1 MGNDLMPVI
10 ITIAVASLII
20 VGSNIATFVILLN
33 HLGGRIDQSEARVTQ
48 AATRDKAELQEIIR
62 DSEQRLT
69 ETMRSDKAELQETMR
84 SDKAELQET
93 MRSDKAELQE
103 TMRSD
108 KAELLD
114 AIRDSE
120 QRLSRRLDRSEDRTD
135 ANFEALRREYR
146 EREAEQTVAGDD

>member
-93 MRSDKAELQE
+93 MRSDKAEL
-103 TMRSD
+103 
-108 KAELLD
+108 LD